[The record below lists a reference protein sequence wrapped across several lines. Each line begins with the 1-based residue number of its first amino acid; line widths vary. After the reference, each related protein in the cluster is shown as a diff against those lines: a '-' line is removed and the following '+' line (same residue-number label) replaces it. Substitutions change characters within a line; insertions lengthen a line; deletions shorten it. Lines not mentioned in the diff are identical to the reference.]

1 MYLVIRR
8 KSVDSISKKSNLF
21 FNIMLIITMIV
32 FVFRNTL
39 LSELDN
45 AFSISFNLL
54 CFFLCIVLF
63 LINYS
68 KTVDTLNLKSIIKNN
83 IVIILYFIIRLF
95 TFVIKG
101 FDFTT
106 FNSIMVEFFLLV
118 IFFRGINFNGNNPK
132 KILYP
137 CMVIITVVCVFF
149 VLRAFYYI
157 VIGNSLFD
165 ALLKSLT
172 FNISGSVFDVNP
184 NDPGILVMFV
194 CAFLLSFVEKK
205 NIYIYLFLTSLVA
218 YLLLCG
224 CRSACVGIIAVLI
237 SMFIYKKYKNINCN
251 KIMLSMLIFS
261 FIYLMSLF
269 TCTMINRDTIVFTP
283 FEKSWNHY
291 SSTRYMLD
299 KYTILSLEDDCLL
312 GFGSFKYTGEKRYEY
327 LMEHFPQVVDVR
339 LGADA
344 NYANKYKSLNAH
356 NGFLDFIAGNG
367 IICLGLFLYFIISK
381 IKNIDDKVC
390 RKYYLPIVFMIV
402 VSNFE
407 NTILNIIPF
416 MFFLILLFISCMEH
430 DSLNLDKST

>member
-1 MYLVIRR
+1 M
-8 KSVDSISKKSNLF
+8 DSINKKSNLF

-39 LSELDN
+39 LTQLDGT
-45 AFSISFNLL
+45 FLISVNLL

-63 LINYS
+63 LLNYS
-68 KTVDTLNLKSIIKNN
+68 KTVEIFNLNSILKNN
-83 IVIILYFIIRLF
+83 IIIILYFIIRLL

-132 KILYP
+132 KLLYP
-137 CMVIITVVCVFF
+137 CMIIITVVCAFF

-157 VIGNSLFD
+157 IIGNSFFV

-172 FNISGSVFDVNP
+172 FNVLGSRFDVNP
-184 NDPGILVMFV
+184 NDTGVLVMFV
-194 CAFLLSFVEKK
+194 CSFLLSFIEKK
-205 NIYIYLFLTSLVA
+205 NIYLYLFLIVLGL
-218 YLLLCG
+218 YLILSG
-224 CRSACVGIIAVLI
+224 CRSASVGIIVVLI
-237 SMFIYKKYKNINCN
+237 SMIIYNKFKNINCN
-251 KIMLSMLIFS
+251 KIMLSMLILS
-261 FIYLMSLF
+261 FLYLMSLF
-269 TCTMINRDTIVFTP
+269 TFTMVNRDTIVFTP

-299 KYTILSLEDDCLL
+299 KYTILSLKDDFVL
-312 GFGSFKYTGEKRYEY
+312 GFGSFEYTGEKRYEY

-344 NYANKYKSLNAH
+344 NYANKYKTLNAH
-356 NGFLDFIAGNG
+356 NGFLDFISGNG
-367 IICLGLFLYFIISK
+367 IICLALFLYFIINK

-390 RKYYLPIVFMIV
+390 KRYFLSIIYMTV

-416 MFFLILLFISCMEH
+416 MFFLILLFISCMEY
-430 DSLNLDKST
+430 DNSINNQLIKKENFKYGK